1 MEKGEKYEWL
11 WKLICGLVLRTAEF
25 RHRREATYS
34 KCSPRAY
41 IPSSLKWVGVN
52 NYRKKKSTQQVCL
65 TFKSM
70 ASQRKR
76 HQRTHGGQTLP
87 QEHKTWLQT
96 AFMAS
101 IFAPS
106 IPHSVATSYG
116 KETWTQDVAWG
127 LWVGYCH
134 PLHFILQQLPHLESP
149 WPRLPREALNTMLK
163 TFTLLFPLYCGSCML
178 TSY

>member
-65 TFKSM
+65 TCKSM
-70 ASQRKR
+70 ASQRDTREPTVDKLSHRNIKHGPKR
-76 HQRTHGGQTLP
+76 LSWLPSLLPAYLILLPLLMGKKHELKMLHGVSESVIAAHSTSFYSNFPTLSLLDP
-87 QEHKTWLQT
+87 GYPEKPW
-96 AFMAS
+96 
-101 IFAPS
+101 
-106 IPHSVATSYG
+106 IP
-116 KETWTQDVAWG
+116 
-127 LWVGYCH
+127 C
-134 PLHFILQQLPHLESP
+134 
-149 WPRLPREALNTMLK
+149 
-163 TFTLLFPLYCGSCML
+163 
-178 TSY
+178 